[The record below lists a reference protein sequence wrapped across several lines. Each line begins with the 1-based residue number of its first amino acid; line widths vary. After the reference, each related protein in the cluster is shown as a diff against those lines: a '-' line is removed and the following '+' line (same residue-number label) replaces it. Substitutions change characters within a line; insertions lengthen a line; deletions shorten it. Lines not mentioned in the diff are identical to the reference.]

1 MHTSPAPSAAANVS
15 GLLILPS
22 NHVMRKSPGGCG
34 VFAYNGY
41 RWFPWKLFIFPGL
54 RSLHHLA
61 VSGQTKS
68 TGLGGGGS
76 SREVL
81 LLCDPKS
88 QL

>member
-41 RWFPWKLFIFPGL
+41 RWFP
-54 RSLHHLA
+54 
-61 VSGQTKS
+61 
-68 TGLGGGGS
+68 
-76 SREVL
+76 
-81 LLCDPKS
+81 
-88 QL
+88 